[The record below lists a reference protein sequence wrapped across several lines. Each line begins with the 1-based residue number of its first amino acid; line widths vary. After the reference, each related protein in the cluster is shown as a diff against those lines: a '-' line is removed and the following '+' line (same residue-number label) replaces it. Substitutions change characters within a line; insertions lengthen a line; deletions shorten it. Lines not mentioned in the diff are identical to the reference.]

1 MTDVRPARPEPP
13 SDGTTLSEVLE
24 EYRRAGFASDFSVES
39 DTRVRCNHCATV
51 FDSGRLPMF
60 SLRRLEGASDPADM
74 MAVVAP
80 ILPLFL
86 VAAALSAQFSAAV
99 ADTSGSGGLV
109 AELTRG
115 RVSQRGGYALLV
127 AAGLA
132 LTWTADVFQIISF
145 ASRAFA
151 GYYALQAFIAA
162 VSARRRGR
170 KPLAAAFA
178 LLGLLGVAI
187 VVFGRAIAA

>member
-74 MAVVAP
+74 MAVVAAECP
-80 ILPLFL
+80 VCGADGTL
-86 VAAALSAQFSAAV
+86 VLGFGPMAATE
-99 ADTSGSGGLV
+99 DGLV
-109 AELTRG
+109 LRSLTD
-115 RVSQRGGYALLV
+115 QRGGHHLP
-127 AAGLA
+127 
-132 LTWTADVFQIISF
+132 
-145 ASRAFA
+145 R
-151 GYYALQAFIAA
+151 
-162 VSARRRGR
+162 SATPEEVPGPGR
-170 KPLAAAFA
+170 P
-178 LLGLLGVAI
+178 
-187 VVFGRAIAA
+187 